1 MKLHVRVFL
10 SLAIAV
16 VFASLCIATA
26 RADEVTDWNQIMF
39 QTALVAKTSPL
50 DMSRNAAIVQSAVFD
65 AVNGI
70 SRRYTPIHVK
80 PAAPWKASPRAAAVQ
95 AAYASLVRLY
105 PAQQSTLDAQRA
117 ASLATL
123 LSKGHSHE
131 RQEAIDNGVHW
142 GQEVADSI
150 WAWRSTDGFTPVRH
164 PSLGE
169 PMLGSGVLLPP
180 DSYPELGCS
189 TRT

>member
-16 VFASLCIATA
+16 VFAILCIATA

-70 SRRYTPIHVK
+70 SRRYTPIHVF
-80 PAAPWKASPRAAAVQ
+80 
-95 AAYASLVRLY
+95 SLF
-105 PAQQSTLDAQRA
+105 PI
-117 ASLATL
+117 
-123 LSKGHSHE
+123 E
-131 RQEAIDNGVHW
+131 RMV
-142 GQEVADSI
+142 
-150 WAWRSTDGFTPVRH
+150 
-164 PSLGE
+164 
-169 PMLGSGVLLPP
+169 
-180 DSYPELGCS
+180 
-189 TRT
+189 